1 MAEQQDEKPRLPLAG
16 IFALL
21 ALVSSFLIYQE
32 ISLQT
37 SRPISK
43 GTRSHFFVEEEIVQS
58 RLWQDPFEAVEAH
71 RRSEPKGLKEPVDS
85 PHQLSR
91 LVDILAES
99 GVSSELRVLP
109 VFVDGSPYS
118 SGAETRL
125 NDRYAVVSA
134 FGAAGYVPESGEYIR
149 FFVWNRGDEKKSSE
163 KREITAIESAI
174 VPVELFIPKAKL
186 RDNEN
191 KKHVLV
197 LWLKAQDFG
206 RNPLMSLSKL
216 IAHLDKAFEERKIKL
231 AYNVLGPRFSTG
243 LSAMVEEIKS
253 KLAKELQQSAGRC
266 PSGNPPF
273 NALTDVHF
281 YSPWATAQDTFLLD
295 DSPDP
300 NASKATREIADKLCN
315 CPGRSFG
322 SNDNSN
328 HGGASKGSIEKLF
341 ACAGIKN
348 FSRTIGT
355 DAVLAQHLVE
365 ELNRRRVDLGSCPEK
380 DSEQDSGNECKRTV
394 ALISEWDTLYGRSLP
409 RTFAA
414 IAAVA
419 STKGGSRDN
428 DRALDTEIN
437 KLRRDEW
444 PKWISHHSYLAGL
457 DGELPSRG
465 SGKTDGKDN
474 EKGEDDILSKG
485 KAWYEGQSQHAREN
499 AALKPEGRG
508 QLDYV
513 VRLAEALKKEEAN
526 NVEFKAIGV
535 LGGDVYDKLLILQ
548 ALRAKFPRA
557 VFFTTDLNARLAYP
571 DQWESTRNLIIA
583 SHFGLELQPA
593 LQTPIPPFRDSYQ
606 TSLFYAA
613 LMALEHLVPV
623 RSVHPVR
630 PGEADCQDCV
640 QLSEETD
647 EKPGPEDFLRNTG
660 PRLYEIGRSG
670 AFDISTD
677 PSVQS
682 PTHASI
688 HPPRPDMDAYFN
700 TQRNLK
706 WLAEAF
712 ATVFV
717 LVFAFMLIS
726 SRLADFFLKLAASKF
741 FWLGLIGIGVTSYS
755 LVKWVRLKV
764 PDVAESEPFVLTEG
778 ISAWPTAAVR
788 LIALITSL
796 LFLWYSW
803 RKMKNN
809 ENFLTRKFDLENKDD
824 SRQDATSNRDA
835 TSDNAQ
841 KESHLASLSSSI
853 FSQAIRRCLGLH
865 VWRPDAADKVDA
877 VQLWREYVALGDL
890 KNFAMRGL
898 PQVSVALCFAWLM
911 MILFGFP
918 YTPCRGTSCFL
929 INDAALIISVT
940 LMMTLIFYVVDA
952 TRLCRR
958 WVNCIAM
965 KKVRWPDGTLTRI
978 AAERNMNKENL
989 DEWLGIEVI
998 AERTAVIGNFIY
1010 FPFIIIILLGLAR
1023 HGYLDNWDFPVALVI
1038 IFALNAIIVVGN
1050 TLALRRSAETAKREA
1065 IKRLEGKLIQLSDQ
1079 SPEEIRMRHQI
1090 EWDIHAIK
1098 NNKRGAFLPFT
1109 QHPVFGA
1116 AIALPSGGYG
1126 LVLLL
1131 EYMATGL

>member
-1 MAEQQDEKPRLPLAG
+1 M
-16 IFALL
+16 
-21 ALVSSFLIYQE
+21 
-32 ISLQT
+32 
-37 SRPISK
+37 
-43 GTRSHFFVEEEIVQS
+43 EEGIVQS
-58 RLWQDPFEAVEAH
+58 RLWQDPFEAAEAH
-71 RRSEPKGLKEPVDS
+71 RRGEPKGLKESVDS

-149 FFVWNRGDEKKSSE
+149 FFVWNRLDEKKSNE
-163 KREITAIESAI
+163 KREITAKESAI

-197 LWLKAQDFG
+197 LWLKAQDFD

-243 LSAMVEEIKS
+243 LSAMVEEIKD
-253 KLAKELQQSAGRC
+253 KLEKELQQSTGRC
-266 PSGNPPF
+266 PSVNPPF

-300 NASKATREIADKLCN
+300 NASKATKEIADKLCD
-315 CPGRSFG
+315 CPGRTPALGG
-322 SNDNSN
+322 SAAQSDSV
-328 HGGASKGSIEKLF
+328 EKLF

-380 DSEQDSGNECKRTV
+380 DSEQDSENECKRTV

-414 IAAVA
+414 VAAVA
-419 STKGGSRDN
+419 STKGGSGDN
-428 DRALDTEIN
+428 GHALETEIN

-457 DGELPSRG
+457 DGELPARG
-465 SGKTDGKDN
+465 NGKTDGKDN
-474 EKGEDDILSKG
+474 EKGEDGILSKG

-499 AALKPEGRG
+499 VALKPEGRG

-548 ALRAKFPRA
+548 ALRDKFPRA

-571 DQWESTRNLIIA
+571 GQWESTRNLIIA
-583 SHFGLELQPA
+583 SHYGLELQPA

-606 TSLFYAA
+606 TSLFYAV
-613 LMALEHLVPV
+613 LMALEHIVPV
-623 RSVHPVR
+623 RPVRPVR

-647 EKPGPEDFLRNTG
+647 EKPESKDFLRNTG
-660 PRLYEIGRSG
+660 PRLYEIGRNG

-677 PSVQS
+677 PYVQS
-682 PTHASI
+682 SKHASI
-688 HPPRPDMDAYFN
+688 HPTRPDMDAYFN

-712 ATVFV
+712 ATVIV
-717 LVFAFMLIS
+717 LVFGFMLIS
-726 SRLADFFLKLAASKF
+726 SRLADFFRKLAASKL
-741 FWLGLIGIGVTSYS
+741 FWLGLIVIGVTSYS

-764 PDVAESEPFVLTEG
+764 PNVAESEPFVLTEG
-778 ISAWPTAAVR
+778 ISAWPTAAIR
-788 LIALITSL
+788 LLALITSL

-824 SRQDATSNRDA
+824 SRKDT
-835 TSDNAQ
+835 TSDRDTTLDKAR
-841 KESHLASLSSSI
+841 KESHRISLLSSI

-865 VWRPDAADKVDA
+865 VWRPDATDKVDA
-877 VQLWREYVALGDL
+877 VQLWREYITLGDL

-918 YTPCRGTSCFL
+918 STPCRGTSCFL
-929 INDAALIISVT
+929 INDTVLIISVAV
-940 LMMTLIFYVVDA
+940 MMTLIFYVVDA

-965 KKVRWPDGTLTRI
+965 KKVLWPDGTLTRI
-978 AAERNMNKENL
+978 ASERGMKKENL
-989 DEWLGIEVI
+989 DEWLGIELI
-998 AERTAVIGNFIY
+998 AERTTVIGNFIY

-1038 IFALNAIIVVGN
+1038 IFALNATIVVGN
-1050 TLALRRSAETAKREA
+1050 ALALRRSAEAAKREA
-1065 IKRLEGKLIQLSDQ
+1065 IRRLENRLIQLSDQ
-1079 SPEEIRMRHQI
+1079 TPEEIRQRHQI